1 MVPQL
6 NNESVAH
13 MGYTAYSPPPVGYLG
28 ARRHARAE
36 ERRVVGSRGR
46 VVAHFIYALPWFPQP
61 FFPNMPFVFVYNFPH
76 LGNARPYALN

>member
-1 MVPQL
+1 MVPRL

-46 VVAHFIYALPWFPQP
+46 VVVAAYLSLLVYLARSRFIDHRSSIA
-61 FFPNMPFVFVYNFPH
+61 
-76 LGNARPYALN
+76 